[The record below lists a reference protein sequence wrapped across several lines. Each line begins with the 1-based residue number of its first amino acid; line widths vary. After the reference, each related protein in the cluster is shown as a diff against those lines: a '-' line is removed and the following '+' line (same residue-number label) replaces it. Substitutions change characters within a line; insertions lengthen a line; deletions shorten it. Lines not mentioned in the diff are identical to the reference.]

1 MMYHTYR
8 VIDSIHNSIQEIQMT
23 DIGDFFSV
31 FSALTPAEAAFKA
44 KARDFAE
51 SLRPLVGD
59 AWEKAEFPK
68 AILDRFK
75 ETDFLFRMHPEDEA
89 QAATYDPIL
98 DGLVSM
104 ELARVDA
111 SLATFIGV
119 QSGLSMGS
127 IRFCGSEEQQNEW
140 LPRMRRWELLGAFGL
155 TEPDVGSAVAGGLTT
170 TCKRDGD
177 SWTLNG
183 AKKWIGN
190 ATMADIVVIWARDVD
205 DKKVK
210 GFIVETN
217 TPGFKATK
225 MEGKIALR
233 ITQNAEIKLDNVV
246 VPESRR
252 LQLANSFAD
261 TARVLSATR
270 AGVAWIAVGCA
281 TGAYEHALKYAME
294 RIQFGKK
301 LAEFQMIQQKLVTML
316 GHLTAIQSMALRVSR
331 MQQSGISKDEHTSLA
346 KQYCAARCRDI
357 VALARDMMGGN
368 GILLDYHVAR
378 HFTDAEAIYSYEGT
392 NEINTLIVGRAIT
405 GEGAFV

>member
-1 MMYHTYR
+1 
-8 VIDSIHNSIQEIQMT
+8 MT

>member
-1 MMYHTYR
+1 
-8 VIDSIHNSIQEIQMT
+8 MT

-217 TPGFKATK
+217 THGFKATK

-331 MQQSGISKDEHTSLA
+331 MQQSGVSKDEHTSLA

>member
-1 MMYHTYR
+1 
-8 VIDSIHNSIQEIQMT
+8 MT

-331 MQQSGISKDEHTSLA
+331 MQQSGVSKDEHTSLA